1 VADYALQLSDDEVA
15 RYRLMAEQARD
26 QEAALWA
33 QAGVAPGARIADVG
47 CGPGAILAMLAAA
60 VGAGGEVI
68 GIDGDES
75 AVAAATALI
84 ASTGLENASVRLGS
98 ADRTGLP
105 EGAFDVVMM
114 RHVLGHN
121 GGTEQR
127 IVDHLATLVRPG
139 GALYLVDA
147 HLKAIATYPEPAE
160 LEDLFDR
167 YLAFLTARGSDP
179 RIGLRL
185 SHLAKSAGLTVEVFR
200 GWIPIVP
207 APPGLRGPAWAAREA
222 MLAAGAIDEADI
234 RRWDRAF
241 EASDAATERPLLFP
255 STFAVVGRRPGSP
268 S

>member
-1 VADYALQLSDDEVA
+1 MADYALQLSDDEVA

-84 ASTGLENASVRLGS
+84 ASTGLENASVRLED

-147 HLKAIATYPEPAE
+147 HLKAMATYPSLPSLRTCSTGTSLSSLPGA
-160 LEDLFDR
+160 
-167 YLAFLTARGSDP
+167 AIRGSGCGSATWP
-179 RIGLRL
+179 SRL
-185 SHLAKSAGLTVEVFR
+185 G
-200 GWIPIVP
+200 
-207 APPGLRGPAWAAREA
+207 
-222 MLAAGAIDEADI
+222 
-234 RRWDRAF
+234 
-241 EASDAATERPLLFP
+241 
-255 STFAVVGRRPGSP
+255 
-268 S
+268 

>member
-1 VADYALQLSDDEVA
+1 MADYALQLSDDEVA

-60 VGAGGEVI
+60 VGAGGEVV

-84 ASTGLENASVRLGS
+84 ASTGLENASVRLGN

-114 RHVLGHN
+114 RHVLAHN

-147 HLKAIATYPEPAE
+147 HLKAMV
-160 LEDLFDR
+160 DL
-167 YLAFLTARGSDP
+167 P
-179 RIGLRL
+179 R
-185 SHLAKSAGLTVEVFR
+185 AC
-200 GWIPIVP
+200 
-207 APPGLRGPAWAAREA
+207 
-222 MLAAGAIDEADI
+222 
-234 RRWDRAF
+234 RA
-241 EASDAATERPLLFP
+241 
-255 STFAVVGRRPGSP
+255 
-268 S
+268 